1 METRRKEGY
10 ARDCNLFSKVLERK
24 FSVGKL
30 AKFTSVDS
38 IRLFRVIA
46 IPFYRGSPCLKI
58 SIGSGATV
66 PILRSEGNFDSI
78 TRYVRQTWW
87 LDKIVQK
94 SLQEIFIT
102 TKRKWNGGVSG
113 YL

>member
-1 METRRKEGY
+1 MIVIYFRKCWKGSFQLGIGKIYERGFDSTLPSD
-10 ARDCNLFSKVLERK
+10 RDSFLSRF
-24 FSVGKL
+24 
-30 AKFTSVDS
+30 
-38 IRLFRVIA
+38 
-46 IPFYRGSPCLKI
+46 SPCLKI

-102 TKRKWNGGVSG
+102 AKRKWNGGVSG